1 MRPGKDRG
9 YSPMELKYR
18 EREVFF
24 THQLTNLID
33 VIMTIYIYIN
43 GAYTVHQQLVF
54 IPLNSDV
61 AIGTCEVG
69 TSQSADG
76 FLKPKTRDG
85 RQCHTT
91 SIPIFSLL
99 SASLDF
105 VHWIS
110 YAFQAL
116 LTRNKEPLV
125 VTIISHSLPS
135 SPSLS
140 THCPSCTIQSASVSC
155 L

>member
-1 MRPGKDRG
+1 MG
-9 YSPMELKYR
+9 LKYR

-24 THQLTNLID
+24 TRQLTNLID
-33 VIMTIYIYIN
+33 VIMTIAVYIYIYILMVHV
-43 GAYTVHQQLVF
+43 YTVHQQLVF
-54 IPLNSDV
+54 IPPNSDV

-99 SASLDF
+99 SGSLDF

-110 YAFQAL
+110 YA
-116 LTRNKEPLV
+116 
-125 VTIISHSLPS
+125 
-135 SPSLS
+135 
-140 THCPSCTIQSASVSC
+140 
-155 L
+155 